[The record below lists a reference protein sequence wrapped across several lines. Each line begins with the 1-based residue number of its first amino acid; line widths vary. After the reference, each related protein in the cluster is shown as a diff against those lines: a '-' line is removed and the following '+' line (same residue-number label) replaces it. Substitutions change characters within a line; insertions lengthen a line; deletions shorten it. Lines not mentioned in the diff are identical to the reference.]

1 MAFFDNIRQ
10 RLFRRYQ
17 LLRSYV
23 CGWGDITVYK
33 FGETI
38 FRNIVELL
46 TDLTND
52 VEWHNVDA
60 RGNLRF
66 AEFKAFFERDGQL
79 ALWRVYRH
87 GYCVIGI
94 KDGKYPSFRLLD
106 NAEYEK
112 TQSGGKTYIR
122 PKIKDYETYVM
133 RSETFR
139 EENKSDYQLCVP
151 FVQFLDNL
159 FNASNT
165 STEKMGTFVVASP
178 ETPTGFPTPV
188 VLEDD
193 QKKELEK
200 EIAREYGSLSKQRHI
215 MLLPRGM
222 RFQTISME
230 GIDRK
235 LVEKV
240 RLCVLAICDRIKVPA
255 NQVAIIDANAA
266 KTLAN
271 GTELREGDYNK
282 YQSFERLLNHTFVRF
297 AAEIG
302 MNVTYTI
309 YNKPLRNE
317 I

>member
-1 MAFFDNIRQ
+1 MAIFDNFKQ
-10 RLFRRYQ
+10 RLFRRWQ
-17 LLRSYV
+17 LLHSYV
-23 CGWGDITVYK
+23 CGWGDLSQFKY
-33 FGETI
+33 GETI

-46 TDLTND
+46 TDLAND
-52 VEWHNVDA
+52 VEWYNADR

-66 AEFKAFFERDGQL
+66 AEFKNFFERDGRL

-94 KDGKYPSFRLLD
+94 KDGKYPSFRLLERE
-106 NAEYEK
+106 EYEE
-112 TQSGGKTYIR
+112 TQSGGNTYIR
-122 PKIKDYETYVM
+122 AKVKDYETYVM
-133 RSETFR
+133 KSETFR
-139 EENKSDYQLCVP
+139 EENKSDFQLCAP
-151 FVQFLDNL
+151 FVAFLDNL

-165 STEKMGTFVVASP
+165 STSKMGTFVVASP
-178 ETPTGFPTPV
+178 ETPTGYPTPV
-188 VLEDD
+188 VMNAE
-193 QKKELEK
+193 QKKEMET
-200 EIAREYGSLSKQRHI
+200 EIANEYGALSKQRHI

-222 RFQTISME
+222 RFETISME

-240 RLCVLAICDRIKVPA
+240 RLCVLAICDRVKVPA
-255 NQVAIIDANAA
+255 NQVAIIDANAS

-271 GTELREGDYNK
+271 GTELREGDFNK

-297 AAEIG
+297 ASEIG
-302 MNVTYTI
+302 MNVNYTI